1 MLLSSLSILMGA
13 ILVPSDY
20 LWVYSTHIILMC
32 LYLIWSKRL
41 IVLFLTLLSFLF
53 VILSEFSSN
62 YVLPFQV
69 GDRLWVDFENQRLSY
84 TKNHVSGDF
93 EEFNQSI
100 SIAYFDRFGE
110 RQVKS
115 DFSLVA
121 HIDIANQEVL
131 KFSTY
136 SAEITGL
143 VLPDKNGAWW
153 QKQLYIKKQA
163 AQIYLQFSQEDL
175 IHIDKMAFSKRE
187 KIIARLDTLFEEFDS
202 WRISRALLLGQ
213 NDLWSERDTW
223 IIRTLGLAHLFVVSG
238 LHTGFMFVIG
248 CLISRS
254 IWRLLPNQ
262 LILTGLTRWQCDV
275 LVVIPLLIFYAY
287 LTGWGE
293 PVVRASIML
302 SVYMFARMLAIK
314 VTGYSIISFALWL
327 VLLVNPRAILSPGL
341 WLSFSMV
348 YLLIGFCQTST
359 KLPRLI
365 MVQVMLS
372 TASMVLILGWQEAIS
387 SISILVNIILIPFA
401 AFIWFPAAMLSCL
414 EAIVNG
420 SVYSYILLD
429 KALAYVM
436 TLLEWAVFQLP
447 LMLFEQFS
455 SNIPRIIM
463 LLLIGYWV
471 YQSPLKRGVVSAIAI
486 WCVLFATHW
495 VGGSKADLTLAN
507 KDNQLAVFD
516 RNNMMLIEAR
526 GGSDMH
532 RLLFSSHLNL
542 GNEHGYMLS
551 PSDIKDLTPR
561 LLLDYDIKWVVLR
574 HEGPEQT
581 LIMLEALAINWL
593 VVPSGES
600 LEFYIRNQTILLRH
614 SSCLYSFFLLKS
626 DTCKRVEKLESMLNY
641 LQT

>member
-175 IHIDKMAFSKRE
+175 IHIDKKAFSKRE

-213 NDLWSERDTW
+213 DDLWSERDTW
-223 IIRTLGLAHLFVVSG
+223 VIRTLGLAHLFVVSG
-238 LHTGFMFVIG
+238 LHTGFMFAIG

-262 LILTGLTRWQCDV
+262 LMLTGLTRWQCDA
-275 LVVIPLLIFYAY
+275 LVVIPLLI
-287 LTGWGE
+287 L
-293 PVVRASIML
+293 
-302 SVYMFARMLAIK
+302 K
-314 VTGYSIISFALWL
+314 V
-327 VLLVNPRAILSPGL
+327 
-341 WLSFSMV
+341 
-348 YLLIGFCQTST
+348 
-359 KLPRLI
+359 
-365 MVQVMLS
+365 
-372 TASMVLILGWQEAIS
+372 
-387 SISILVNIILIPFA
+387 
-401 AFIWFPAAMLSCL
+401 
-414 EAIVNG
+414 
-420 SVYSYILLD
+420 
-429 KALAYVM
+429 
-436 TLLEWAVFQLP
+436 
-447 LMLFEQFS
+447 
-455 SNIPRIIM
+455 
-463 LLLIGYWV
+463 
-471 YQSPLKRGVVSAIAI
+471 
-486 WCVLFATHW
+486 
-495 VGGSKADLTLAN
+495 
-507 KDNQLAVFD
+507 
-516 RNNMMLIEAR
+516 
-526 GGSDMH
+526 
-532 RLLFSSHLNL
+532 
-542 GNEHGYMLS
+542 
-551 PSDIKDLTPR
+551 
-561 LLLDYDIKWVVLR
+561 
-574 HEGPEQT
+574 
-581 LIMLEALAINWL
+581 
-593 VVPSGES
+593 
-600 LEFYIRNQTILLRH
+600 
-614 SSCLYSFFLLKS
+614 
-626 DTCKRVEKLESMLNY
+626 
-641 LQT
+641 